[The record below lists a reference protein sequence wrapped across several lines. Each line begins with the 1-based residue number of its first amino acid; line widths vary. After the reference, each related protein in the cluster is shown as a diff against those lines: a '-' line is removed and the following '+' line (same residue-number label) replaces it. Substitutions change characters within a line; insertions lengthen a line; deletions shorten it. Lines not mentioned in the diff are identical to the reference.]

1 MAEPSRTQKVL
12 RNSMA
17 MTLATSLTLLMGFV
31 VIPIAIN
38 RVGLTLYG
46 VWVILSGVLGYF
58 SLFDLGVGGTFVTQ
72 LAMAATREDRRGV
85 RQVITISL
93 LLYALMAVLLSP
105 VGFYV
110 APHLGS
116 WFHLGTQHQRLVQ
129 SLFWWVYTYL
139 FISQAF
145 NVFPSLLVGLQRL
158 RLVSLISVT
167 TQVVNYAVL
176 LVALANHWGLY
187 SFILANYLSWGAAT
201 LFYMVLTGR
210 WLRSVP
216 WHNPFRLSPGLLKT
230 MLSFG
235 GWLQIN
241 RLSNQINNET
251 DRILIG
257 LYVNTAVAGV
267 YQLGNKLSQLS
278 RRFPLN
284 FTAALLPV
292 FSVWEAHQQSH
303 EQIRRHYID
312 ASRYLALATFFV
324 AGLIAATSSAMMM
337 FWLNH
342 RYPEFSLIV
351 GLLLI
356 TYTANNLTGIGTTFL
371 RGIGKPRLES
381 YYAMLGSGLK
391 LALSIALAP
400 HFGFFGILLGTTIGT
415 IIGSLYFLWLFFRV
429 IRLTWWQGLVRW
441 LTPLVLAALPS
452 IVVVH
457 WLTHLLLRVHPNRL
471 WSFCTL
477 LLMTL
482 VFTATF
488 LIMLR
493 LTRFYS
499 PEDENRLA
507 RLLPGPGLLLM
518 QRLHLI
524 PRSLR
529 APKAQSK

>member
-1 MAEPSRTQKVL
+1 MAEPTRTQKVL

-31 VIPIAIN
+31 VIPIAIS

-46 VWVILSGVLGYF
+46 VWVILSGVLSYF

-72 LAMAATREDRRGV
+72 LTMAATREDRIGV

-93 LLYALMAVLLSP
+93 LLYALMAILLSP
-105 VGFYV
+105 AAIYV

-116 WFHLGTQHQRLVQ
+116 WFHLGPKHQRVVQ
-129 SLFWWVYTYL
+129 GLFWWVYAYL
-139 FISQAF
+139 FLSQAF
-145 NVFPSLLVGLQRL
+145 NVFPSLLIGLQRL
-158 RLVSLISVT
+158 RLVSVISVM
-167 TQVVNYAVL
+167 TQIVNYAVL
-176 LVALANHWGLY
+176 LVALATHWGLY

-201 LFYMVLTGR
+201 LLYVVLTSR
-210 WLRSVP
+210 WVRGVP
-216 WHNPFRLSPGLLKT
+216 WHNPFQLSRELIKT

-235 GWLQIN
+235 GWIQIN

-267 YQLGNKLSQLS
+267 FQLGNKLAQLS
-278 RRFPLN
+278 RRFPMN
-284 FTAALLPV
+284 FASALLPV
-292 FSVWEAHQQSH
+292 FSVWEAQQHSQ

-324 AGLIAATSSAMMM
+324 AGLIAATSSAMMV

-342 RYPEFSLIV
+342 RYPEFFLIV
-351 GLLLI
+351 TLLLI
-356 TYTANNLTGIGTTFL
+356 TYTMNNLTGIGTTFL

-381 YYAMLGSGLK
+381 YYAIVGSSLK

-400 HFGFFGILLGTTIGT
+400 HFGLLGILLGTTIGT
-415 IIGSLYFLWLFFRV
+415 IVGSFYFLWLFFRL
-429 IRLTWWQGLVRW
+429 ISLTWWQGLVRW
-441 LTPLVLAALPS
+441 LTPLVLAALPA
-452 IVVVH
+452 VLVVH
-457 WLTHLLLRVHPNRL
+457 WLTHLLLGVHSSRL
-471 WSFCTL
+471 WSFGTL
-477 LLMTL
+477 VLMTL
-482 VFTATF
+482 VFSTSF
-488 LIMLR
+488 LMMLR

-499 PEDENRLA
+499 PEDQKRLA
-507 RLLPGPGLLLM
+507 RLLPGPGILWM

-524 PRSLR
+524 PRPLP
-529 APKAQSK
+529 AHEVQSK